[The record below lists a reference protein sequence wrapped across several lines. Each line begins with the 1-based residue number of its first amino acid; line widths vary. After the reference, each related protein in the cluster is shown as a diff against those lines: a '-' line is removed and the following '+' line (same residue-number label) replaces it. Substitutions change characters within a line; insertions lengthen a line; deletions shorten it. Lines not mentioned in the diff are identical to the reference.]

1 MEHPIASPR
10 TYWLTYIALLVLLG
24 LTIVAALV
32 DLGPFN
38 VVVSLVIASMK
49 AALVILFF
57 MHVRFSRKLTR
68 LFAVGGF
75 FWLLILFGLLFAD
88 YVSRV
93 TVLGL

>member
-1 MEHPIASPR
+1 MEHPTVSPR
-10 TYWLTYIALLVLLG
+10 TYWLTYLALLVLLG

-38 VVVSLVIASMK
+38 VVVSLLIASMK

-57 MHVRFSRKLTR
+57 MHVRFSPKLTR

-75 FWLLILFGLLFAD
+75 FWLLILFALLFAD

-93 TVLGL
+93 PVLGV